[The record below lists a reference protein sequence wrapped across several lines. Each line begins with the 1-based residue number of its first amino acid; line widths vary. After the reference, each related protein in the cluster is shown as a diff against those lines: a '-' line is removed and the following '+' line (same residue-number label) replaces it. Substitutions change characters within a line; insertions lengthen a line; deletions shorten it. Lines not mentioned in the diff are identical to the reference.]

1 MPTSSMVR
9 RPQPCQTRRVGDD
22 LSTHVLCATA
32 ARVAVMLAL
41 AALTAVA
48 GLLLDGRSCLAFAAS

>member
-1 MPTSSMVR
+1 M
-9 RPQPCQTRRVGDD
+9 
-22 LSTHVLCATA
+22 STHVLRATA